1 MDPRL
6 PGVPSHEI
14 FYYISAYW
22 FSYKWFNPWKYHIHV
37 LKIHSH
43 FCINFLPK
51 CEETKL
57 KRAAPWNT
65 ILYSHN
71 VHDFP
76 LYVVLSIHTI
86 GLYLCPHQA
95 CFLIL
100 SNQYSQYNSTK
111 CNNFLFKF
119 NWMWFSL
126 EIQSNPTYSLEIRP
140 NAIFSWNSTK
150 SNIHL
155 KFDQMRFSLGI
166 QPNPTFTWNSTKC
179 DFLLEFNQIQHS
191 LEIRP
196 NAIFSWNSTK
206 SNIHLK
212 FNQIAVLS
220 IEIQP
225 KANFS
230 LGIWLN
236 GITVEVMEFMWN
248 QFLYPTNLL
257 GSAVVKH

>member
-86 GLYLCPHQA
+86 GLYLCPQKG

-100 SNQYSQYNSTK
+100 SNQY
-111 CNNFLFKF
+111 FL
-119 NWMWFSL
+119 SI
-126 EIQSNPTYSLEIRP
+126 IQP
-140 NAIFSWNSTK
+140 NAIIFSSNSIECDFLLK
-150 SNIHL
+150 FNQIQHIHL
-155 KFDQMRFSLGI
+155 KFDQMWFSLGI
-166 QPNPTFTWNSTKC
+166 QPNPTFSWNSTKC
-179 DFLLEFNQIQHS
+179 DFLLEFNRIQHS

-196 NAIFSWNSTK
+196 NVIFSWNSIKSKISVGIQPNCSFVNWNSTK
-206 SNIHLK
+206 SKFFSWNLTEWYYSWSDGIH
-212 FNQIAVLS
+212 
-220 IEIQP
+220 
-225 KANFS
+225 
-230 LGIWLN
+230 
-236 GITVEVMEFMWN
+236 VEPIFV
-248 QFLYPTNLL
+248 
-257 GSAVVKH
+257 SH